1 MKFSEHISEYIT
13 KLNCTVKELS
23 EASDLSA
30 SVISRYRSGERE
42 PGEDSEQL
50 KKLAAGI
57 ISIAQAKSNTAI
69 ENEDV
74 YLILKNALINRNHDF
89 NIFTKNFARI
99 IDTLHINMKSLSQ
112 ATNFDTSYL
121 YRVRS
126 GERRPND
133 LDAFIARFCQYIL
146 EHHSDADSKEKLAI
160 LMECRASDIEEYTA
174 YENKIKIWLKTD
186 TSEDLGSYMET
197 FLQKLDEF
205 DLDAYIRSIHFDEL
219 KVPSMPFY
227 RVSSKNYYG
236 IEQMQKCE
244 LEFFK
249 GTVLSKSRES
259 VFMCSDMPMADMAEN
274 MDFNKKWM
282 FGIAASLKKGLHL
295 DIIHNIDRPFDEMML
310 GLEAWIPIY
319 MTGQIS
325 PYHLPDISTNIY
337 HHINYVSGAAA
348 LTGECI
354 DGYHSEGKYYLTS
367 NKEEIAY
374 YRKQAHNLLSKAKP
388 LMTIYR
394 EDSKKQFQTFE
405 RNYATEERNWHNIL
419 SSLPLYTISDDLLK
433 QILEKTDIDVAIT
446 TEILE
451 YAGTKRQL
459 TEKTLKKCK
468 IYDEIPY
475 MSHEEF
481 EQFPMHLALSGIF
494 PEKEIPYT
502 YEEYMEHLELTK
514 AYAKEHENYEFRSDS
529 ALAFRNIQIQMLE
542 GKRVIISKEKAPTIQ
557 FVIQH
562 PKMVR
567 ALEQF
572 IPPVN
577 EG

>member
-1 MKFSEHISEYIT
+1 MKLSELINQYMEEID
-13 KLNCTVKELS
+13 CTPKELS
-23 EASDLSA
+23 EASDLSSA
-30 SVISRYRSGERE
+30 VISRYRSGERE
-42 PGEDSEQL
+42 PGIDSEQL
-50 KKLAAGI
+50 EKLAKGI
-57 ISIAQAKSNTAI
+57 TLIAEAKCVESIL
-69 ENEDV
+69 NEDV
-74 YLILKNALINRNHDF
+74 LSKLQSALKQRQLEFKYFA
-89 NIFTKNFARI
+89 KNFATI
-99 IDTLHINMKSLSQ
+99 VDVLQIKMKDLSA
-112 ATNFDTSYL
+112 ATNFDVSYL

-126 GERRPND
+126 GERKPND
-133 LDAFIARFCQYIL
+133 LNAFL
-146 EHHSDADSKEKLAI
+146 ESISQFIVETYTDQNSIEKLNQLMNYSCNDSNSKEDLSNALKDWFLSDA
-160 LMECRASDIEEYTA
+160 
-174 YENKIKIWLKTD
+174 
-186 TSEDLGSYMET
+186 SEDLGSYMET

-205 DLDAYIRSIHFDEL
+205 DLDEYIRSIHFDEL

-227 RVSSKNYYG
+227 RVASKNYYG
-236 IEQMQKCE
+236 VHQMRKCE

-249 GTVLSKSRES
+249 GTVLSKSKEP
-259 VFMCSDMPMADMAEN
+259 VFMCSDMPMADLAED

-295 DIIHNIDRPFDEMML
+295 DIIHNIDRPFNEMML

-354 DGYHSEGKYYLTS
+354 DGHHSEGKYYLTS

-374 YRKQAHNLLSKAKP
+374 YRKQADNLLSKAKP

-394 EDSKKQFQTFE
+394 DDSKKQFQTFE
-405 RNYATEERNWHNIL
+405 SNYANEERNRHNIL

-433 QILEKTDIDVAIT
+433 RILAKTDVGVEIT

-451 YAGTKRQL
+451 YAKSKREF
-459 TEKTLKKCK
+459 TEITLKKCK

-481 EQFPMHLALSGIF
+481 EKFPMHLALSGVF
-494 PEKEIPYT
+494 LEREIPYT
-502 YEEYMEHLELTK
+502 YEEYIEHLELTK
-514 AYAKEHENYEFRSDS
+514 AYAKEHENYEFCTDS
-529 ALAFRNIQIQMLE
+529 TLAFRNIQIQMLE

>member
-1 MKFSEHISEYIT
+1 MKLSELINRYMEEID
-13 KLNCTVKELS
+13 CTPKELS
-23 EASDLSA
+23 EASDLSSA
-30 SVISRYRSGERE
+30 VISRYRSGERE
-42 PGEDSEQL
+42 TGIDSEQL
-50 KKLAAGI
+50 EKLAKGI
-57 ISIAQAKSNTAI
+57 TLIAEAKCVETI
-69 ENEDV
+69 LNEDV
-74 YLILKNALINRNHDF
+74 LSKLQSALKQRQLEFEYFA
-89 NIFTKNFARI
+89 KNFATI
-99 IDTLHINMKSLSQ
+99 VDVLQIKMKDLSA
-112 ATNFDTSYL
+112 ATNFDVSYL

-126 GERRPND
+126 GERKPND
-133 LDAFIARFCQYIL
+133 LNAFLESICQFIVETYTDQNSIEKL
-146 EHHSDADSKEKLAI
+146 NQLMNYSCNDSDNKEELSNTLKDWFLSDA
-160 LMECRASDIEEYTA
+160 
-174 YENKIKIWLKTD
+174 
-186 TSEDLGSYMET
+186 SEDLGSYMET

-227 RVSSKNYYG
+227 RVASRNYYG
-236 IEQMQKCE
+236 IQQMQKCE

-249 GTVLSKSRES
+249 GTVLSKSKES
-259 VFMCSDMPMADMAEN
+259 VFMCSDMPMADMAED

-295 DIIHNIDRPFDEMML
+295 DIIHDIDRPFEEMML

-354 DGYHSEGKYYLTS
+354 DGHHNDGKYYLTS
-367 NKEEIAY
+367 NKEEISY
-374 YRKQAHNLLSKAKP
+374 YRKQANNLLSKAKP

-405 RNYATEERNWHNIL
+405 SNYAAEERNRHNIL

-433 QILEKTDIDVAIT
+433 RILAKTDIDVEIT

-451 YAGTKRQL
+451 YAGSKREF
-459 TEKTLKKCK
+459 TEITLKKCK
-468 IYDEIPY
+468 IYDEIPHI
-475 MSHEEF
+475 SHEEF
-481 EQFPMHLALSGIF
+481 EKYPMHLALSGVF
-494 PEKEIPYT
+494 LEREIPYT
-502 YEEYMEHLELTK
+502 YEEYIEHLELTK
-514 AYAKEHENYEFRSDS
+514 AYAKEHENYEFCTDS
-529 ALAFRNIQIQMLE
+529 TLAFRNIQIQMLE

>member
-1 MKFSEHISEYIT
+1 MKLSELINQYMEEID
-13 KLNCTVKELS
+13 CTPKELS
-23 EASDLSA
+23 EASDLSSA
-30 SVISRYRSGERE
+30 VISRYRSGERE
-42 PGEDSEQL
+42 PGIDSEQL
-50 KKLAAGI
+50 EKLAKGI
-57 ISIAQAKSNTAI
+57 TLIAEAKCVESIL
-69 ENEDV
+69 NEDV
-74 YLILKNALINRNHDF
+74 LSKLQSALKQRQLEFEYFA
-89 NIFTKNFARI
+89 KNFATI
-99 IDTLHINMKSLSQ
+99 VDVLQIKMKDLSA
-112 ATNFDTSYL
+112 ATNFDVSYL

-126 GERRPND
+126 GERKPND
-133 LDAFIARFCQYIL
+133 LNAFL
-146 EHHSDADSKEKLAI
+146 ESISQFIVETYTDQNSIEKLNQLMNYSCNDSNSKEDLSNALKDWFLSDA
-160 LMECRASDIEEYTA
+160 
-174 YENKIKIWLKTD
+174 
-186 TSEDLGSYMET
+186 SEDLGSYMET

-227 RVSSKNYYG
+227 RVASKNYYG

-249 GTVLSKSRES
+249 GTVLSKSKES
-259 VFMCSDMPMADMAEN
+259 VFMCSDMPMADMAED

-354 DGYHSEGKYYLTS
+354 DGHHSDGKYYLTS

-374 YRKQAHNLLSKAKP
+374 YRKQADNLLSKAKP

-394 EDSKKQFQTFE
+394 DDSKKQFQTFE
-405 RNYATEERNWHNIL
+405 SNYATEERNRHNIL

-433 QILEKTDIDVAIT
+433 RILAKTDIDVEIT

-451 YAGTKRQL
+451 YAKSKREF
-459 TEKTLKKCK
+459 TEITLKKCK

-481 EQFPMHLALSGIF
+481 EKFPMHLALSGVF
-494 PEKEIPYT
+494 LEREIPYT
-502 YEEYMEHLELTK
+502 YEEYIEHLELTK
-514 AYAKEHENYEFRSDS
+514 AYAKEHENYEFCTDS
-529 ALAFRNIQIQMLE
+529 TLAFRNIQIQMLE
-542 GKRVIISKEKAPTIQ
+542 GKRVIISKEKAPAIQ

-562 PKMVR
+562 PKMVG